1 MQFSLGSGCNTNG
14 IITLFQFLR
23 TPTYSY
29 LLLLTRFIDLTTA
42 EQYTFHICFDALQKD

>member
-14 IITLFQFLR
+14 IITLLFQF
-23 TPTYSY
+23 
-29 LLLLTRFIDLTTA
+29 LLTRFIDLTTV

>member
-14 IITLFQFLR
+14 IITLFQFLL
-23 TPTYSY
+23 T
-29 LLLLTRFIDLTTA
+29 LLLTRFIDLTTV